1 MYGYQTYREKKLR
14 PYFFQCCIKTSLIPD
29 PAFSLLAAARIDNQ
43 AAGQLGGKNYTRLLT
58 DNSPH
63 AVLFSDVV

>member
-43 AAGQLGGKNYTRLLT
+43 AADQLGERNCGT
-58 DNSPH
+58 
-63 AVLFSDVV
+63 